1 MVKCKGYE
9 TPTIRLLVFT
19 EDVVTF
25 SLPGEDEGELPV
37 QPFA

>member
-9 TPTIRLLVFT
+9 TPNILLVIFT
-19 EDVVTF
+19 GDIVTF
-25 SLPGEDEGELPV
+25 SIPGEDEGELPV